1 MPSSSLHPRRAEAKR
16 RRTPSSHILV
26 TGGAGFIGS
35 HLVER
40 LLADGKTVV
49 VIDDL
54 STGSLENLRTVKS
67 HPHLRVVQS
76 RISACRE
83 LPKLAANA
91 EFIFHLAATVGVEL
105 VVKSALSVL
114 ESSFHETQVL
124 LRAAAARRTPL
135 LLTSTSEVY
144 GKSQK
149 PAFGEDDDLL
159 IGPPGQSRWS
169 YACSKLTD
177 EFLALAYAREKSLPV
192 IIARL
197 FNTVGPRQ
205 TGRYGMVLPRFIAAA
220 KKSQPLK
227 VFGDG
232 AQTRCFCH
240 VGDAVEALVRL
251 QKSGCDALVAGG
263 KGDASSPSVFRATRA
278 SRPPVFG
285 EIFNVGGT
293 EEISIL
299 ELARLVVKTLGSKSK
314 IELVPYAKAYA
325 PSPKGF
331 SITGAPGFNDMRR
344 RKPMVKKLERFV
356 KFRPRTPL
364 REIIRLTAG

>member
-1 MPSSSLHPRRAEAKR
+1 MKHV
-16 RRTPSSHILV
+16 LV

-54 STGSLENLRTVKS
+54 STGRLDNLRAVKF
-67 HPHLRVVQS
+67 HPRLRVIQS

-83 LPKLAANA
+83 LPRLAANA
-91 EFIFHLAATVGVEL
+91 EFIYHLAATVGVDL
-105 VVKSALSVL
+105 VVKSALHVL
-114 ESSFHETQVL
+114 EASFHETQVL

-144 GKSQK
+144 GKSRK

-177 EFLALAYAREKSLPV
+177 EFLALASAREKSVPV

-220 KKSQPLK
+220 KTDQPLK

-232 AQTRCFCH
+232 RQTRCFCH

-251 QKSGCDALVAGG
+251 QHC
-263 KGDASSPSVFRATRA
+263 PRA
-278 SRPPVFG
+278 SG
-285 EIFNVGGT
+285 EIFNIGGT
-293 EEISIL
+293 EETSIRQ
-299 ELARLVVKTLGSKSK
+299 LARLVVQTLGSKST
-314 IELVPYAKAYA
+314 IELIPYAEAY
-325 PSPKGF
+325 S
-331 SITGAPGFNDMRR
+331 PGFDDMRR
-344 RKPMVKKLERFV
+344 RKPLVKKLERFV
-356 KFRPRTPL
+356 KFKPRTTL
-364 REIIRLTAG
+364 RDIIRLTGG